1 MTDADPTDDID
12 RETDKTEQ
20 LRSVFLSVTDGDTEP
35 MANHNGR
42 TPTPGRSARS
52 RPTGSL
58 ARPNTMGSTMRSET
72 SNRLIDLCRSH
83 H

>member
-35 MANHNGR
+35 MVESQREDSN
-42 TPTPGRSARS
+42 S
-52 RPTGSL
+52 REIREEQTDGVVGPAEHHGL
-58 ARPNTMGSTMRSET
+58 DDAIG
-72 SNRLIDLCRSH
+72 DLEPAD
-83 H
+83 